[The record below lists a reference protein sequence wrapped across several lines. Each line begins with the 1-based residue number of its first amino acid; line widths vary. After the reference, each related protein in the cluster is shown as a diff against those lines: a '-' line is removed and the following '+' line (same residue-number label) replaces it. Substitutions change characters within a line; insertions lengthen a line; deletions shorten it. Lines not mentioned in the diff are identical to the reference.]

1 MYQWLV
7 FVHLVG
13 LVLFLLMHGVS
24 MWAAFGVRSDPRPE
38 TARVL
43 LGLSMRANQAMYLG
57 LLLLIVG
64 GLGAAWNANQLTAGW
79 IVASYV
85 VLIVVIAGMYAL
97 GASFY
102 YPLREALLPKDGGPS
117 TIDAAEL
124 ARRVANRR
132 PEGLAVVG
140 LGGLLILTWLMVLK
154 PF

>member
-7 FVHLVG
+7 FIHLIG

-24 MWAAFGVRSDPRPE
+24 MWAAFSVRSDPRPE
-38 TARVL
+38 SARLL

-57 LLLLIVG
+57 LLLLVIG

-85 VLIVVIAGMYAL
+85 VLVIVIAGMYAV

-102 YPLREALLPKDGGPS
+102 YPLREAVLPKDGGPP

-124 ARRVANRR
+124 ARRVDNRR
-132 PEGLAVVG
+132 PEALAIVG
-140 LGGLLILTWLMVLK
+140 LGGLVVLVWLMTLK

>member
-57 LLLLIVG
+57 LILLAIG
-64 GLGAAWNANQLTAGW
+64 GLAAAWNANQLTAGW
-79 IVASYV
+79 ILASYV
-85 VLIVVIAGMYAL
+85 VLILVIVGMYAL
-97 GASFY
+97 GASYY
-102 YPLREALLPKDGGPS
+102 YPLREAVLPKDGGPS

-124 ARRVANRR
+124 ARRVDNRR
-132 PEGLAVVG
+132 PEGLAIVG
-140 LGGLLILTWLMVLK
+140 LGGLLILVWLMVLK

>member
-24 MWAAFGVRSDPRPE
+24 MWTAFGVRRDPRPE
-38 TARVL
+38 SARLL

-57 LLLLIVG
+57 LLLLAIG
-64 GLGAAWNANQLTAGW
+64 GLGAAWNANLLVAGW
-79 IVASYV
+79 VVASYV
-85 VLIVVIAGMYAL
+85 VLVIVMVGMYAM

-102 YPLREALLPKDGGPS
+102 YPLREAVMPKDGGPS
-117 TIDAAEL
+117 TIDAGEL
-124 ARRVANRR
+124 ARRVDNRR
-132 PEGLAVVG
+132 PEGLAIVG
-140 LGGLLILTWLMVLK
+140 LGGLVILVWLMTLK